1 MTSTV
6 VFFLAGIA
14 ALSIV
19 YALQFAVDTSQ
30 YVVRMWS
37 ETENYMT
44 SVERVV
50 KYSQIEQEPG
60 YQNQRQPPEHWPQ
73 YGQVQIKDLELVYY
87 HGGPKILQGVT
98 FTINPHEK
106 IGVVGRTG
114 AGKSSLIAALF
125 RMPQPTGYVIID
137 DVNVSD
143 VNIQSSRRAMAVI
156 TQNPVLF
163 TGTLRMN
170 LDPFEE
176 HEDKEIWNA
185 LKDAS
190 LGAMAK
196 NLPLQLNQLV
206 KESGSNFSTGE
217 RQLLCLARALL
228 RKNKIIVMDEAT
240 ANVDHKTDQLIQ
252 ETIRTKFKRCTVITV
267 AHRLNTIM
275 DYDRILVLDHGRVVE
290 YDKPEILLQNE
301 EGHFTKLCRK
311 YADDNADQY
320 Q

>member
-1 MTSTV
+1 MF
-6 VFFLAGIA
+6 FFLAGIA

-73 YGQVQIKDLELVYY
+73 HGQVQIKDLELVYY

-190 LGAMAK
+190 LGAMAR
-196 NLPLQLNQLV
+196 NLPQQLNQLV

>member
-1 MTSTV
+1 M
-6 VFFLAGIA
+6 
-14 ALSIV
+14 
-19 YALQFAVDTSQ
+19 DTSQ
-30 YVVRMWS
+30 YAVRMAS

-60 YQNQRQPPEHWPQ
+60 YQNHRQPPEHWPQ
-73 YGQVQIKDLELVYY
+73 YGQVQIKDVELVYY
-87 HGGPKILQGVT
+87 HGGPKILQGIT
-98 FTINPHEK
+98 FIINPQEK
-106 IGVVGRTG
+106 IGIVGRTG

-125 RMPQPTGYVIID
+125 RMPQPNGYVIID

-176 HEDKEIWNA
+176 YEDMEIWNA

-190 LGAMAK
+190 LGAMVEK
-196 NLPLQLNQLV
+196 LPLQLNQLV
-206 KESGSNFSTGE
+206 KESGSNFSSGE

-240 ANVDHKTDQLIQ
+240 ANVDPKTDQLIQ
-252 ETIRTKFKRCTVITV
+252 ETIRTKFKHCTVITV
-267 AHRLNTIM
+267 AHQLNTIM
-275 DYDRILVLDHGRVVE
+275 DYDRILVLDHGRACGV
-290 YDKPEILLQNE
+290 
-301 EGHFTKLCRK
+301 
-311 YADDNADQY
+311 
-320 Q
+320 

>member
-1 MTSTV
+1 
-6 VFFLAGIA
+6 
-14 ALSIV
+14 
-19 YALQFAVDTSQ
+19 
-30 YVVRMWS
+30 
-37 ETENYMT
+37 MT

-73 YGQVQIKDLELVYY
+73 HGQVQIKDLELVYY

-106 IGVVGRTG
+106 IGIVGRTG

-137 DVNVSD
+137 DVNVHD

-290 YDKPEILLQNE
+290 YDKPEILLQKE
-301 EGHFTKLCRK
+301 EGHFAKLCRK

>member
-1 MTSTV
+1 M
-6 VFFLAGIA
+6 
-14 ALSIV
+14 SIV
-19 YALQFAVDTSQ
+19 YALQLTMDTSQ
-30 YVVRMWS
+30 YAVRMAS

-60 YQNQRQPPEHWPQ
+60 YQNLRQPPEHWPQ

-87 HGGPKILQGVT
+87 HGGPKILKGIT
-98 FTINPHEK
+98 FIINPQEK
-106 IGVVGRTG
+106 IGIVGRTG

-125 RMPQPTGYVIID
+125 RMPQPNGYVIID

-163 TGTLRMN
+163 TVTLRMN

-176 HEDKEIWNA
+176 YEDMEIWNA

-190 LGAMAK
+190 LGAMVEK
-196 NLPLQLNQLV
+196 LPLQLNQLV
-206 KESGSNFSTGE
+206 KESGSNFSSGE

-240 ANVDHKTDQLIQ
+240 ANVDPKTDQLIQ
-252 ETIRTKFKRCTVITV
+252 ETIRTKFKHCTVITV

-290 YDKPEILLQNE
+290 YDKPEILLHNE
-301 EGHFTKLCRK
+301 DGHFSKLCRN
-311 YADDNADQY
+311 YGDHANQL
-320 Q
+320 

>member
-1 MTSTV
+1 M
-6 VFFLAGIA
+6 
-14 ALSIV
+14 
-19 YALQFAVDTSQ
+19 DTSQ
-30 YVVRMWS
+30 YAVRMAS

-50 KYSQIEQEPG
+50 KHSQIEQEPG
-60 YQNQRQPPEHWPQ
+60 YQNHRQPPEHWPQ

-176 HEDKEIWNA
+176 YEDMEIWNA

-190 LGAMAK
+190 LGAMVEK
-196 NLPLQLNQLV
+196 LPLQLNQLV
-206 KESGSNFSTGE
+206 KESGSNFSSGE

-240 ANVDHKTDQLIQ
+240 ANVDPKTDQLIQ
-252 ETIRTKFKRCTVITV
+252 ETIRTKFKHCTVITV

-301 EGHFTKLCRK
+301 DGNFSKLCRN
-311 YADDNADQY
+311 YGDHANQL
-320 Q
+320 